1 MFSLNDT
8 NLPSDPL
15 SCFENLIELTLIV
28 IITFDE
34 RIREKKYNMIL
45 IKKLEKYL
53 HYHKVKLMN
62 MNTSKVKIYYLLI
75 KAEYRSI

>member
-28 IITFDE
+28 IMTFDE
-34 RIREKKYNMIL
+34 RIREKKVQYDPN
-45 IKKLEKYL
+45 KEAG
-53 HYHKVKLMN
+53 KVSTL
-62 MNTSKVKIYYLLI
+62 S
-75 KAEYRSI
+75 